1 MGGNRSG
8 FIIKRW
14 KFKVINMPIVF
25 NYIYYI
31 YNESKYV
38 VLNTYKYVLTHTLS
52 LVLRQIAICNVL
64 ATSLPVLRVE
74 SQNSR

>member
-1 MGGNRSG
+1 MNQ
-8 FIIKRW
+8 
-14 KFKVINMPIVF
+14 N
-25 NYIYYI
+25 
-31 YNESKYV
+31 V